1 VMATIT
7 DQDLMTNVHRVLVRM
22 TTSHFH
28 SP

>member
-7 DQDLMTNVHRVLVRM
+7 DQDLMTNVHLALVQM